1 MKHFPRLI
9 VLGVIGAI
17 FLSRPGSSDARTV
30 AVDVGETG
38 GRQDHALKPSTI
50 KRVQ

>member
-1 MKHFPRLI
+1 MAMKHVSRLI
-9 VLGVIGAI
+9 ILGVVGAI
-17 FLSRPGSSDARTV
+17 FLSRPGSSDARAV

-38 GRQDHALKPSTI
+38 GTALKPSTI